1 MSHAKAS
8 YEDGTEKA
16 PGMFF
21 LRDELDCENLGFTVV
36 DVDGGWS
43 GMEHDH
49 ADGGHEEV
57 YYLVDG
63 SATIDIEGTEVAM
76 EPGDAVRVAPRSSRQ
91 LSAAEPSTF
100 VVAGAP

>member
-1 MSHAKAS
+1 MSYTKAS
-8 YEDGTEKA
+8 YEDGEEKA
-16 PGMFF
+16 PRMYF

-36 DVDGGWS
+36 DVGADWS

-63 SATIDIEGTEVAM
+63 AGSITIDGDDVSLS
-76 EPGDAVRVAPRSSRQ
+76 PGDAVRVAPASSRQ
-91 LSAAEPSTF
+91 LHADESSTF